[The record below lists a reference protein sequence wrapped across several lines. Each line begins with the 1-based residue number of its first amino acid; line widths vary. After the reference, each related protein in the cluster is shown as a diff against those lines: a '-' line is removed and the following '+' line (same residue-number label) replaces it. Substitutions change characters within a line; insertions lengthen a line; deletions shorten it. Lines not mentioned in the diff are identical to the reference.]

1 MSNPVNIH
9 SPNQYLAME
18 REFCRDWEVYHDEA
32 EDPAIAARIE
42 NNEYRVHAAHCH
54 NELPADALLHVKF
67 RASDFG
73 SKWNGQLE
81 ELLRG
86 R

>member
-1 MSNPVNIH
+1 VSNPVNIH

-18 REFCRDWEVYHDEA
+18 REFSLDWEVYYDEA
-32 EDPAIAARIE
+32 KDPAIAARIE
-42 NNEYRVHAAHCH
+42 NNEYRVQAAHH
-54 NELPADALLHVKF
+54 YNKLPADVALHVHF
-67 RASDFG
+67 RSSDFG
-73 SKWNGQLE
+73 YKWNGQLE

>member
-1 MSNPVNIH
+1 VSNPVNIH

-18 REFCRDWEVYHDEA
+18 REFSRDWKVRRDST

-42 NNEYRVHAAHCH
+42 NNHERVLAAHH
-54 NELPADALLHVKF
+54 YNELPADVALHVRF
-67 RASDFG
+67 RSSDFG
-73 SKWNGQLE
+73 YNWNGQLE